1 MKSPLDERHVRTDD
15 FQSRVAGLEFAPE
28 VWAVFAQLEQARSAN
43 EIAPLVKL
51 SAEAAHAA
59 VERLA
64 KAGLV
69 RKQAVGWNEFASAAP
84 AAAPASKPAAAAPS
98 SLGSEVA
105 GSPVISLRIGTVS
118 SARPQ
123 VSMRLGGPAAT
134 DGKPAAAAPGWK
146 LRPVLDAI
154 GATAGGGVP
163 GQLLVLKVF
172 LQVPADLLKQSG
184 IQSVNTVGPDF
195 VVTDPRLR
203 IAIIEAAKK
212 HAKLDVT
219 ALATV

>member
-51 SAEAAHAA
+51 TAEAAHVA
-59 VERLA
+59 VETLA

-69 RKQAVGWNEFASAAP
+69 RKQAVGWNEFAAAAP
-84 AAAPASKPAAAAPS
+84 AAVSASKPAAAPS
-98 SLGSEVA
+98 SIGSDVA

-123 VSMRLGGPAAT
+123 VSMRLGGPAST

-184 IQSVNTVGPDF
+184 IQSINTVDANF
-195 VVTDPRLR
+195 VVTDLRLR
-203 IAIIEAAKK
+203 AAIIEAAKK
-212 HAKLDVT
+212 HANLDVT